1 MTSIAI
7 RGNTA
12 ILRRQFGS
20 LLAKVSANSA
30 GNSFLGGYNAALPIV
45 PQNISVRTFAHT
57 KVGTITTQL
66 KKLDEVTVRKIEHD
80 LREVDKD
87 SDGR

>member
-20 LLAKVSANSA
+20 LLAKASANSA
-30 GNSFLGGYNAALPIV
+30 GNAFLGGYNALPFV
-45 PQNISVRTFAHT
+45 PQNTSVRTFAHT

-66 KKLDEVTVRKIEHD
+66 NKLDEVTVRKIEHE